1 MTRASCV
8 VTRESWLVSRDCYLC
23 DICWSAAARA
33 GPWVGK
39 WSQSQIKTQVLQ
51 LLASQQFSDSDVC
64 NVTFVMQW
72 VFCWHALIALW
83 NFRSYLLIGLW
94 ASRKWYMK
102 YRNQGRRTASRIL
115 EGLETDFLE
124 IPSWSY
130 GSLELPKTKRDSME
144 LLALAREL
152 GPALIFRISD
162 PILEIL
168 RYC

>member
-1 MTRASCV
+1 MLPVAIRACFCSSGVC
-8 VTRESWLVSRDCYLC
+8 RDSWLPSVWHLL
-23 DICWSAAARA
+23 ICCSQGRA
-33 GPWVGK
+33 LRK
-39 WSQSQIKTQVLQ
+39 WRQSQIKTQVLQ
-51 LLASQQFSDSDVC
+51 LLASQQISDSDVC

-130 GSLELPKTKRDSME
+130 GSL
-144 LLALAREL
+144 AREL